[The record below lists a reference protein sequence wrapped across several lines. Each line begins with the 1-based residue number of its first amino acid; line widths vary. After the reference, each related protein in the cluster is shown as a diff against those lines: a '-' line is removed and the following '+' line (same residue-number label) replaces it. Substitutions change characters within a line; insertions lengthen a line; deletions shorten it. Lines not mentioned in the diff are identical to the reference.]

1 MRALALPLHVER
13 ALMAN
18 LAVLRTLRGE
28 IPSLE
33 AILHQK
39 VKLRSEFPVLK
50 TTPGIGDSLA
60 ATIMLET
67 GSITRF
73 PGVGHFSYYCRC
85 VESERICNGK
95 KKGEGNATPPPC
107 SHDLPFATDCAAAT
121 WRAENAVSCWG
132 LPPGHVV
139 KLRARHRQWSIVPP
153 VCPILARLGGL
164 TPTAGT
170 VAARGM
176 IFASGTVHALADR
189 R

>member
-1 MRALALPLHVER
+1 
-13 ALMAN
+13 MAN

-85 VESERICNGK
+85 VESERISNGK
-95 KKGEGNATPPPC
+95 KKGEGNANPP
-107 SHDLPFATDCAAAT
+107 
-121 WRAENAVSCWG
+121 
-132 LPPGHVV
+132 
-139 KLRARHRQWSIVPP
+139 RARTTCRLQRTARRQRGVQKTLF
-153 VCPILARLGGL
+153 LAGACH
-164 TPTAGT
+164 PGT
-170 VAARGM
+170 SSSFARG
-176 IFASGTVHALADR
+176 IVDGQSFLQFVQY
-189 R
+189 

>member
-39 VKLRSEFPVLK
+39 VKLRSEFRVLK

-85 VESERICNGK
+85 VESERISNGK
-95 KKGEGNATPPPC
+95 KKGEGNANPP
-107 SHDLPFATDCAAAT
+107 
-121 WRAENAVSCWG
+121 
-132 LPPGHVV
+132 
-139 KLRARHRQWSIVPP
+139 RARTTCRLQRTARRQRGVQKTLF
-153 VCPILARLGGL
+153 LAGACH
-164 TPTAGT
+164 PGT
-170 VAARGM
+170 SLSFARG
-176 IFASGTVHALADR
+176 IVDGQSFLQFVQY
-189 R
+189 